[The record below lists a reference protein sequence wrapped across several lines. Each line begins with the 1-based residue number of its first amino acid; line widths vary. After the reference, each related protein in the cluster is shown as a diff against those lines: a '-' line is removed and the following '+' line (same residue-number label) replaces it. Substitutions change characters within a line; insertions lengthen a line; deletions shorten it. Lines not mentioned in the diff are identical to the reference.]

1 MNVVVDAH
9 RLQRRG
15 IKLAEQDHHDLFEP
29 RIRSQPL
36 QDLLHVEPWHRD
48 VEQQDI
54 RPLKLDL
61 RERAIRTGQ
70 TRHLKPGPRKPV
82 LGFENIHDVAIEDEN
97 LSTQHGFAGQEGGA
111 HDRHKTYRAPLRGV
125 KEPALAQRPPYS
137 RGGVNRSR
145 SSAL

>member
-97 LSTQHGFAGQEGGA
+97 LSTQHGFAGQEGEQMTDTNRTA
-111 HDRHKTYRAPLRGV
+111 HRFAASRNPRSLRDRPT
-125 KEPALAQRPPYS
+125 PAA
-137 RGGVNRSR
+137 
-145 SSAL
+145 A